1 VIDRLELTPEQ
12 LLTTTRAVRRRLDL
26 DRPVDPELI
35 RKCVRIAIQAPSGS
49 NRQPWQFIVVT
60 DPDQRAGLAD
70 VYRRGF
76 EPYQASEEF
85 RGWLVGGETPQERS
99 QQRVAESARHLAEH
113 LHRVPALLVPVLAG
127 KPGPS
132 RAEQA
137 GYWGSII
144 PAVWSFMLAARSFGL
159 GTAWTTLHL
168 GHQEAAAELLG
179 FSADAYTQVGLFPI
193 AHTIGTDF
201 KPARRR
207 EVDEVLH
214 WDRFNDMAAGAT
226 STTTGG

>member
-1 VIDRLELTPEQ
+1 MIDRLELTPEQ
-12 LLTTTRAVRRRLDL
+12 LLSTTRAVRRRLDL

-35 RKCVRIAIQAPSGS
+35 RECVRLAIQAPSGS

-60 DPDQRAGLAD
+60 DPEQREGLAEL
-70 VYRRGF
+70 YRRGF
-76 EPYQASEEF
+76 DPYQASEQF
-85 RGWLVGGETPQERS
+85 QGWLAGGDTPQDRS

-127 KPGPS
+127 VPGPT

-144 PAVWSFMLAARSFGL
+144 PAVWSFMLAARSLGL

-179 FSADAYTQVGLFPI
+179 FSADAFTQVGLFPV

-207 EVDEVLH
+207 NVDEVLH
-214 WDRFNDMAAGAT
+214 WNRFAGAT
-226 STTTGG
+226 PGTAPSTNGS